1 LNRICVL
8 TDSLIQFPSPIFKG
22 REIIYIIDYQL
33 KNKNENN
40 NINNNSKEII
50 FPKNLFYGDN
60 FSSTP
65 IIISPSVDQI
75 TKKIESLSIQFD
87 YIICFSSSK
96 KISEFYQNCQKAIE
110 YSGLQS
116 KVFLLDSNSISL
128 GQGILCQKL
137 VELINDEIN
146 INVILEKM
154 RQESKNIYAIFY
166 LKNFSYLYRSDLLP
180 YPSAILA
187 EMKKIKNTFV
197 FENGTFYATEKA
209 KSIKNIID
217 IFENY
222 ANEFDSLE
230 KISILQSKPSMSKI
244 TQPFKERITNINS
257 NFEISEQII
266 SPYLSSIL
274 GPESTGVFFYEPLLF

>member
-1 LNRICVL
+1 MNRICVL

-33 KNKNENN
+33 KNKKENN
-40 NINNNSKEII
+40 IINNNSKEIV
-50 FPKNLFYGDN
+50 FPKSLFYGDN

-65 IIISPSVDQI
+65 VIISPSVDQI
-75 TKKIESLSIQFD
+75 TKKIESLSLQFD

-116 KVFLLDSNSISL
+116 KVFLLNSNSISL

-137 VELINDEIN
+137 VELINDDIN

-257 NFEISEQII
+257 HFEISEQII